1 MPRNVTLIGAG
12 ERRKDLWFKIGMG
25 TAAFLWV
32 LPLLWILVMSLTPN
46 SVLRRTTAVFFPS
59 PFTFEHYVQIMKGS
73 HTLNWLIN
81 SFVVTISSTVLVLVL
96 ASFAGYAFA
105 RLEFPFKKVIFVA
118 ILAGL
123 AIPEQAVFIPVYTM
137 FADWGL
143 HNSYPGLILPRLATP
158 FGVFMMT
165 QFFKGIPKELEEAAL
180 MDNATRWKVFFK
192 IMLPLARPALITLGI
207 FTYLWTWNDYLW
219 PLVSATKTEQFT
231 ITTGLASLQTN
242 FAEADGIGSLMA
254 AAVFASLPV
263 LIMYGIFQK
272 YIIRSIAMTTGK

>member
-1 MPRNVTLIGAG
+1 MPRNVTPIGAA
-12 ERRKDLWFKIGMG
+12 EKRRDLWFKIGLG
-25 TAAFLWV
+25 LAAFLWV
-32 LPLLWILVMSLTPN
+32 IPMLWILVMSLTPN
-46 SVLRRTTAVFFPS
+46 SVLRRTTAILLPS
-59 PFTFEHYVQIMKGS
+59 PFTLEHYVQIVKGS
-73 HTLNWLIN
+73 HTFTWLIN
-81 SFVVTISSTVLVLVL
+81 SFVVTISSTVLVLLL

-105 RLEFPFKKVIFVA
+105 RLEFPFKKFVFIA

-165 QFFKGIPKELEEAAL
+165 QFFKAIPKELEEAAL
-180 MDNATRWKVFFK
+180 MDNASRWKVFYK

-231 ITTGLASLQTN
+231 ITSDLASLQTN
-242 FAEADGIGSLMA
+242 YAEADGIGSLMA

-263 LIMYGIFQK
+263 LVMYGIFQK